1 MDIID
6 WRTLID
12 RNDSQM
18 TTLKATFDAFVGTL
32 TTKNLTSYSFAQ

>member
-18 TTLKATFDAFVGTL
+18 ASFDAFVGTL
-32 TTKNLTSYSFAQ
+32 TTKNLTSYGFAQ